1 MRRALTL
8 LWLAVL
14 LAGIIGPA
22 AGDQQDVRLDVL
34 FERLRATSSQAE
46 ARTAQQQIWQ
56 IWSESEDPLV
66 NRLMQDGVQAMAAD
80 ELAVALDY
88 FNRMVELA
96 PDFAEGWNKRATVYY
111 LMDNYRASVL
121 DIERTLELEPRHFG
135 ALSGLGMI
143 YDAIDEPE
151 AALRSFEAAVAVNP
165 HLDGPWQRIDALR
178 RQLQGSPT

>member
-1 MRRALTL
+1 MRRAMIL
-8 LWLAVL
+8 LWVAVL
-14 LAGIIGPA
+14 VPGLMRPA
-22 AGDQQDVRLDVL
+22 VGDQQDGRLDML
-34 FERLRATSSQAE
+34 FERLRVTSSEVE
-46 ARTAQQQIWQ
+46 ARTAEQQIWQ

-66 NRLMQDGVQAMAAD
+66 NRLMRDGVQAMAA
-80 ELAVALDY
+80 EQLAVALDY

-111 LMDNYRASVL
+111 LMDNYQASVL
-121 DIERTLELEPRHFG
+121 DIERTLDLEPRHFG

-165 HLDGPWQRIDALR
+165 HLDGPRQRIEALR
-178 RQLQGSPT
+178 RQLRGSPT

>member
-1 MRRALTL
+1 MRRAMTL

-14 LAGIIGPA
+14 GAGLMRPA
-22 AGDQQDVRLDVL
+22 AGDQQDARLELL
-34 FERLRATSSQAE
+34 FAQLRATSSEDE
-46 ARTAQQQIWQ
+46 ARTAQQRIWR

-66 NRLMQDGVQAMAAD
+66 NRLMRDGVQAMAT
-80 ELAVALDY
+80 EQLAVALDY

-165 HLDGPWQRIDALR
+165 HLDGPKQRIDALR
-178 RQLQGSPT
+178 RQLRGSPT

>member
-165 HLDGPWQRIDALR
+165 HLDGPRQRIDALR